1 MMLYKYDVHGKR
13 LWEAE
18 LDIPAKLEE
27 AYLIGYDTVM
37 IIHGYRR
44 GFVLGHYIRNRLMR
58 DIRRFTPIDV
68 TLVQIEPK
76 GLGCTII
83 KFMRNN

>member
-1 MMLYKYDVHGKR
+1 MIYKYDVHGKR

-27 AYLIGYDTVM
+27 AYFLGYDTVL
-37 IIHGYRR
+37 IIHGYRH
-44 GFVLGHYIRNRLMR
+44 GFTLGNYVRHRLMA
-58 DIRRFTPIDV
+58 DIKRFTDV
-68 TLVQIEPK
+68 PFIKIEYKEPGCTLV
-76 GLGCTII
+76 

>member
-1 MMLYKYDVHGKR
+1 MLYKYDVHGKR

-18 LDIPAKLEE
+18 LEIPAKLEE

-37 IIHGYRR
+37 IIHGHRH
-44 GFVLGHYIRNRLMR
+44 GFVLGDYVRNRLMR

-68 TLVQIEPK
+68 AFVKIKPEGP
-76 GLGCTII
+76 GCTII

>member
-1 MMLYKYDVHGKR
+1 MLYKYDVHGKR

-37 IIHGYRR
+37 IIHGYRH
-44 GFVLGHYIRNRLMR
+44 GFVLGQYIRNRLMR

-68 TLVQIEPK
+68 AFVKIKPEGP
-76 GLGCTII
+76 GCTII